1 MNDHNRLVLH
11 DRPAILWFFGL
22 MAIGIG
28 FALVFTARYDW
39 FVSSG
44 LFVLGA
50 ALLVLPAELT
60 ITADKAAGVLRL
72 VHRSILGKRVREVGI
87 GEIDSIRVERSQS
100 SDGGSV
106 YRVAVYLKDG
116 QSIPFRSYYS
126 SGYNSKAQQAGSL
139 RDFLNVGG
147 LEQDPGELLNPV
159 SSLLQR
165 SHERSRDLLASSPVE
180 ERFIMGIRWQV
191 RKANYGGSSIVRIFT
206 DEMKW
211 TGFLYLAQKAPGQST
226 PKGGMLASL
235 NRMIFEQSIGM
246 FGFDETDTPNREFG
260 ETVSSLDPQLEPHF
274 TAFTSDPE
282 SARQLLDP
290 WVVRPMAEWGSR
302 HPLKMVANNKS
313 PGQL

>member
-106 YRVAVYLKDG
+106 
-116 QSIPFRSYYS
+116 
-126 SGYNSKAQQAGSL
+126 
-139 RDFLNVGG
+139 
-147 LEQDPGELLNPV
+147 
-159 SSLLQR
+159 
-165 SHERSRDLLASSPVE
+165 
-180 ERFIMGIRWQV
+180 
-191 RKANYGGSSIVRIFT
+191 
-206 DEMKW
+206 
-211 TGFLYLAQKAPGQST
+211 
-226 PKGGMLASL
+226 
-235 NRMIFEQSIGM
+235 
-246 FGFDETDTPNREFG
+246 
-260 ETVSSLDPQLEPHF
+260 
-274 TAFTSDPE
+274 
-282 SARQLLDP
+282 
-290 WVVRPMAEWGSR
+290 
-302 HPLKMVANNKS
+302 
-313 PGQL
+313 